1 MSIIIFNMNKSFKIL
16 KYTFHALNFIM
27 IVLYL
32 YPGSILG
39 WVIYGDLKFQ
49 PQITRDLSYIA
60 SNHFYAFF
68 LLSVLGLFCY
78 FKHSKFEFLIY
89 YLFFL
94 SIVLELF
101 HILIPERS
109 FQFGDLV
116 GNILGVVVSCFIFLV
131 FKYWRKS

>member
-1 MSIIIFNMNKSFKIL
+1 MNKSFKIL
-16 KYTFHALNFIM
+16 KYTFHILNFIM

-39 WVIYGDLKFQ
+39 WVIYRDLKLQ
-49 PQITRDLSYIA
+49 PQITMDLPYIA

-68 LLSVLGLFCY
+68 LLSILGLFCY
-78 FKHSKFEFLIY
+78 FKHSKFKFLIY

-109 FQFGDLV
+109 FQFSDLV
-116 GNILGVVVSCFIFLV
+116 GNILGVVVSSFIFLV